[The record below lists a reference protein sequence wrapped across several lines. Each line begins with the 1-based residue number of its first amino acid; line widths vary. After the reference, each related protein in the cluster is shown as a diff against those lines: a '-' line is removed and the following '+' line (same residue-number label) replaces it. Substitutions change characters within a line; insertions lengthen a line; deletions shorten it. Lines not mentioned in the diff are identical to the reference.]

1 MCPNRPSSEEQK
13 RFRRPTSKNQ
23 QQNPII
29 FLEHF
34 SQGSTSVNQARM
46 IENPRQPKQ
55 DPTVENEDISVEK
68 TVGAGAE
75 TKQFE
80 ITEAKAETKQAGIT
94 EVKAE
99 TKQAGI
105 TEAKAEANLAEKL
118 EAKAAITEAIRASA
132 VHLVINKVRSRIEAC
147 GIIEVAHEIREVLR
161 ATNKVIRRIKEAFLD
176 GTVETI
182 DTREVIVNIRVS

>member
-1 MCPNRPSSEEQK
+1 
-13 RFRRPTSKNQ
+13 
-23 QQNPII
+23 
-29 FLEHF
+29 
-34 SQGSTSVNQARM
+34 M
-46 IENPRQPKQ
+46 IENPRQPKR

-80 ITEAKAETKQAGIT
+80 ITEA
-94 EVKAE
+94 KAE

-132 VHLVINKVRSRIEAC
+132 VHLVINKVRSRIEAR

-182 DTREVIVNIRVS
+182 ATREAIVNIRVI